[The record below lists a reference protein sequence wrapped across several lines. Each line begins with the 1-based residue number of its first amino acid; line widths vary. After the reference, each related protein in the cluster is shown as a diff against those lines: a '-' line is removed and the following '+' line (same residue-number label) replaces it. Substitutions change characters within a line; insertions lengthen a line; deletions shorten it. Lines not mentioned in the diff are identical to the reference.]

1 MKEVVGDFLSE
12 TALSTTA
19 ITWTLPSTCQKTTVN
34 PRSFHVLKKVKLLFY
49 CEVLP
54 MSYIIDQHTI
64 LFYKRLQTSEN
75 KVMRVLA
82 RINRDSVGA
91 CQNTVFILYRTL
103 CLTLKK

>member
-1 MKEVVGDFLSE
+1 MNVLWNNTFRKIFNCCWRE
-12 TALSTTA
+12 STK
-19 ITWTLPSTCQKTTVN
+19 Q
-34 PRSFHVLKKVKLLFY
+34 LLFY

-91 CQNTVFILYRTL
+91 ILSKYGIHSLQNSVFDIKEMMWAEFTRNVGL
-103 CLTLKK
+103 

>member
-1 MKEVVGDFLSE
+1 MFYGIIHFERFLIVVGG
-12 TALSTTA
+12 
-19 ITWTLPSTCQKTTVN
+19 
-34 PRSFHVLKKVKLLFY
+34 KVRNKQLLFY

-54 MSYIIDQHTI
+54 MSLYRLIDQHTI

-91 CQNTVFILYRTL
+91 ILSKYGIHSLQNSIV
-103 CLTLKK
+103 